1 MHAQLVVHYYDW
13 KIISVGLAG
22 LLAMVLLTVAWGV
35 TLSRKNRLLDRVQCE
50 LGKANDQLENRVEE
64 RTAELRRKT
73 NEILTQNEELA
84 RFNAELTNAKV
95 AAEAANRAKSLFLAS
110 MSHEIRTPMNG
121 VIGMVNLLLDT
132 RLDPEQ
138 YDFATTIKTSGEAL
152 LTIINDILDFSKI
165 EAGKLELETVDFKL
179 CELVESAADVLAE
192 RAQSKRIELI
202 HHVAPGTP
210 LWLRGDA
217 GRIRQVLLNLMSNAV
232 KFTATG
238 EVAVEVRLQR
248 ETHLDA
254 EIHFAVRDTGIG
266 ISEEVQKR
274 LFQPFEQADST
285 TTRKFGGT
293 GLGLAICQRLLHLMG
308 GQMGVTS
315 RPGHGATFWFSL
327 TLNKQPHPAPEPPP
341 ENRLEGLRVLVLDD
355 NSTNR
360 KILQHQLY
368 DWNMRDGSG
377 GVVNGLEALAALWQ
391 AAAADDPYDLVLL
404 DMEMPGMDGL
414 TFARQVKA
422 DHTTAATRLI
432 LLTSVCGRVD
442 PADIREAGIDA
453 YLIKPVKMQQLLQT
467 ILRVTSGRSGAEPQ
481 PRRVITHSRVH
492 AGPDGRPLRILLAE
506 DNIVNQ
512 KVALLQLQK
521 LGHTVDTAANGLEVL
536 GALELVQYD
545 VILMD
550 CQMPA
555 MDGFEATRQ
564 IRQRSFGSKTV
575 PIIAMTA
582 NAMQGD
588 RESCLAVGMND
599 FVSKPVR
606 LEDLAT
612 ALDRVASGTFAVA

>member
-1 MHAQLVVHYYDW
+1 MAAWLLV
-13 KIISVGLAG
+13 
-22 LLAMVLLTVAWGV
+22 MVLLAVAWAV
-35 TLSRKNRLLDRVQCE
+35 SLTRKNRLLHRVQRE
-50 LGKANDQLENRVEE
+50 VANANQELENRVAE
-64 RTAELRRKT
+64 RTAELRCKT
-73 NEILTQNEELA
+73 DEMLTKIEALE
-84 RFNAELTNAKV
+84 RFNAALTNAKV

-138 YDFATTIKTSGEAL
+138 HDFATTIKTSSEAL
-152 LTIINDILDFSKI
+152 LMIINDILDFSKI
-165 EAGKLELETVDFKL
+165 EAGKLELETVDFNL
-179 CELVESAADVLAE
+179 CELVESAADLLAE

-202 HHVAPGTP
+202 HQIGPGTP

-232 KFTATG
+232 KFTDTG
-238 EVAVEVRLQR
+238 EVAVEVRVQR
-248 ETHLDA
+248 ETPLDV
-254 EIHFAVRDTGIG
+254 EIHFDVRDTGIG

-274 LFQPFEQADST
+274 LFQPFEQADSA

-293 GLGLAICQRLLHLMG
+293 GLGLAICQRLLQLMG

-327 TLNKQPHPAPEPPP
+327 TLKKQPLPVLTAQLLG
-341 ENRLEGLRVLVLDD
+341 NRLEGLRVLVLDD

-368 DWNMRDGSG
+368 DWRMRDGSG
-377 GVVNGLEALAALWQ
+377 GVINGLEALAALWQ

-422 DHTTAATRLI
+422 DPTTAATRLI

-453 YLIKPVKMQQLLQT
+453 YLIKPVKMQQLRQT
-467 ILRVTSGRSGAEPQ
+467 ILRVVSGLAGAEPP
-481 PRRVITHSRVH
+481 PRRVVPDSRVNSV
-492 AGPDGRPLRILLAE
+492 PDGGRLRILLAE
-506 DNIVNQ
+506 DNIVSQ
-512 KVALLQLQK
+512 KVALLQLRK
-521 LGHTVDTAANGLEVL
+521 LGHAVDTAANGLEVL
-536 GALELVQYD
+536 GALERVRYD

-582 NAMQGD
+582 NAMRGD

-606 LEDLAT
+606 LEELAA
-612 ALDRVASGTFAVA
+612 ALDRVGSGTLAVA